1 MVRAVQEVPR
11 TGDPGLRGWTPLP
24 GSQFVF
30 LRCPYFEALLE
41 GTRGGGKTD
50 ALLMDFLQ
58 FVGRGYG
65 PAWRGIL
72 FRETYP
78 NLEDVLAKTE
88 KWFRIIYPDAV
99 FNAGKYFWRFRGGER
114 LYLRHAAKPRDYW
127 KYHGHEY
134 PWIGWEELT
143 NWADDELYLS
153 MMSICRSSDPRVPR
167 RYRATCNPY
176 GIGHGWVKA
185 RLIDPMPRGVPYR
198 DGSSGRCR
206 VAIHSELSENP
217 YIVKNDPEYVQSLM
231 QLDGPKRE
239 AWLHGNWDIVAG
251 GMFDDV
257 WDPSVHVVKPFVVP
271 GSWYVDRSFDWGS
284 SRPYSVGWWA
294 ESDGSDVELPGGR
307 TMPTRPGDLFRI
319 AELYGWTGKPNQGT
333 RELAVE
339 VARKIQAIE
348 MHLELAVNPGP
359 ADASIY
365 TEQDGECIATNM
377 ERVGVGWVHR
387 SFGSKSRENGWEIM
401 RTMLK
406 NARGTEGPRLFVFE
420 TCRQFI
426 RTVPVLP
433 RDEVKMDDVDTT
445 AEDHIADEARYRI
458 LSHKVV
464 SSITQF

>member
-1 MVRAVQEVPR
+1 
-11 TGDPGLRGWTPLP
+11 
-24 GSQFVF
+24 
-30 LRCPYFEALLE
+30 
-41 GTRGGGKTD
+41 
-50 ALLMDFLQ
+50 
-58 FVGRGYG
+58 
-65 PAWRGIL
+65 
-72 FRETYP
+72 
-78 NLEDVLAKTE
+78 
-88 KWFRIIYPDAV
+88 
-99 FNAGKYFWRFRGGER
+99 
-114 LYLRHAAKPRDYW
+114 
-127 KYHGHEY
+127 
-134 PWIGWEELT
+134 
-143 NWADDELYLS
+143 
-153 MMSICRSSDPRVPR
+153 
-167 RYRATCNPY
+167 
-176 GIGHGWVKA
+176 
-185 RLIDPMPRGVPYR
+185 
-198 DGSSGRCR
+198 
-206 VAIHSELSENP
+206 
-217 YIVKNDPEYVQSLM
+217 
-231 QLDGPKRE
+231 
-239 AWLHGNWDIVAG
+239 
-251 GMFDDV
+251 V

-359 ADASIY
+359 ADPSIY